1 MVELNVTIDNA
12 GAQCMVYKT
21 RGSRMQG
28 KLMLKTS
35 DKLKVRQISIRLL
48 STELVDFHTKNPHGS
63 TTGSNGGNN
72 IGSNNGMSAGSS
84 SSGAGGGLHS
94 YLQKSS
100 KTIGTWMILEK
111 KSSAHVLAA
120 GKHSYSFEIP
130 LPKGLDGSIKSK
142 TYTLQ
147 YELETRLEYSFKLKP
162 DLTHTMPVELVQ
174 VPMASNLQSDDRI
187 SLKVVPGRAHVD
199 RDRLSIVDVPLGR
212 ALCLDPDVITQK
224 ECFVLHHLWD
234 EVLSLRVRLP
244 HGRVFPVGD
253 SPVLDIEAV
262 PLARNHRCTAFRIA
276 LEEISIIARPQRVGI
291 LSTRSRA
298 SAGDNLHPRQPA
310 EEQTASSA
318 AARRSSA
325 SVSHLSSSSE
335 DSLPASSHNAW
346 AYAQECSSAYDNAIT
361 RVRELC
367 STSTKWTRHDFP
379 SLSAFHGILTE
390 KLNLAV
396 PSDGT
401 KDTNADL
408 RNSHI
413 QIHHQLVY
421 ELEYAV
427 VGSEMVDML
436 RKEPRVRAAAHI
448 YNSLGKANIV
458 RRDEIRDDRR
468 PGSVYTVRGTLPVV
482 VVTRNFANFW
492 GIRDISLDTRTGLS
506 PVEAAVKECMSE
518 FPEPNTAA
526 HSTMSMP
533 LPSMPDAYSRRPST
547 ELTGTSAGTSLAAA
561 NTSSAASAASSHHS
575 LHNGRHNSSG
585 VPAVLLQPPPAGF
598 AGPSMETCS
607 IPQAGSGYPPMGFMA
622 QTPPASSMPYPPQQ
636 QDTSQS
642 SILAIHEPPSTSSVP
657 SAPAS
662 AGGMAYDPMM
672 FQRQIEMFQEQQRR
686 QQEEFFK
693 QLTEQYARM
702 VASQQQPAQN
712 AVNMPPSLTDLLG
725 SNPLQHPQAPPSS
738 RNNVDAAD
746 SSNDIYAVLDIPT
759 GNNSH
764 STRPS
769 NDTNDEQS
777 NAHVQASFTAS
788 IHSRSSSN
796 LSVFTAEET
805 SNDVGVLPE
814 VEAASAPAIETPIAE
829 DDTSEETTTDNAAE
843 SVVPPPVSS
852 SSANDSQQN
861 GRSSPPPSYDDILP
875 PEYEV
880 PSHQP
885 PPYRPLDRNSRNG
898 TRSRR

>member
-1 MVELNVTIDNA
+1 MAELEVSIDSS

-21 RGSRMQG
+21 RGSRMRG

-48 STELVDFHTKNPHGS
+48 STELVDFHTKNTGASGS
-63 TTGSNGGNN
+63 TAGSSGGNN
-72 IGSNNGMSAGSS
+72 MGSNNGMSAGGS

-130 LPKGLDGSIKSK
+130 LPKGLDGSIRSK

-187 SLKVVPGRAHVD
+187 SLKVVPGRAPVD

-212 ALCLDPDVITQK
+212 AICLDPDVITQK

-276 LEEISIIARPQRVGI
+276 VEEISIIARPQRVGI
-291 LSTRSRA
+291 LGTRSRA
-298 SAGDNLHPRQPA
+298 SAADSLHPRQPG
-310 EEQTASSA
+310 EEQAAGSA

-367 STSTKWTRHDFP
+367 STSTKWTRGDFP

-390 KLNLAV
+390 KLNLSV

-468 PGSVYTVRGTLPVV
+468 PGSVYTVRGTLPIV
-482 VVTRNFANFW
+482 VVTRNFANIW

-506 PVEAAVKECMSE
+506 PVEAAVKECMSG
-518 FPEPNTAA
+518 FPEPSTAA

-533 LPSMPDAYSRRPST
+533 MPTMPSAYSRRQSA
-547 ELTGTSAGTSLAAA
+547 ELAEASAGTSLAAA
-561 NTSSAASAASSHHS
+561 NISSAASAASSHHS
-575 LHNGRHNSSG
+575 LHNGRHNSPG
-585 VPAVLLQPPPAGF
+585 APAVLLQPPPVGF
-598 AGPSMETCS
+598 AGPSAESCM
-607 IPQAGSGYPPMGFMA
+607 PQAGSGYPPMGFMA
-622 QTPPASSMPYPPQQ
+622 QAPPASSMPYPPQQ
-636 QDTSQS
+636 QATSQS
-642 SILAIHEPPSTSSVP
+642 PIPTIHEPPSASSVP
-657 SAPAS
+657 SAPAAS

-702 VASQQQPAQN
+702 MAGQQQPAQH
-712 AVNMPPSLTDLLG
+712 AADIPPLSTALLD
-725 SNPLQHPQAPPSS
+725 SSAPRPSS
-738 RNNVDAAD
+738 RNNADAAG
-746 SSNDIYAVLDIPT
+746 SSNNIYAVLDIPI
-759 GNNSH
+759 GSSSRN
-764 STRPS
+764 TRS
-769 NDTNDEQS
+769 SDETSGEQS
-777 NAHVQASFTAS
+777 NPNVQVNSTAS

-796 LSVFTAEET
+796 VSAVTAEAT
-805 SNDVGVLPE
+805 DVGVLPE
-814 VEAASAPAIETPIAE
+814 IESASAPSGLLIEASNAE
-829 DDTSEETTTDNAAE
+829 SDTGGETTATNAAE
-843 SVVPPPVSS
+843 SAASPP
-852 SSANDSQQN
+852 ANSDGANGSQQN
-861 GRSSPPPSYDDILP
+861 STSSPPPSYDDILP

-880 PSHQP
+880 PAHQP

-898 TRSRR
+898 NRSRR